1 MNHSPPQP
9 PHDPTNSVESP
20 SVPETRISQ
29 QLLEIQRLRSVE
41 SALTQ
46 ERDEWFTRYTIER
59 QEVFRLTGVSCRQN
73 HTITALQDTVVELRA
88 ALLAALHQNE
98 NKAAEPEQ
106 QIIRLKADLVE
117 TNAAAI
123 SCYPEATAASDE
135 TIRFK
140 TRSAEHELDALRSQ
154 LIDLQQHNAQLRK
167 LHKQTIEEMD
177 VVM

>member
-29 QLLEIQRLRSVE
+29 QLQEIQRLRSVE

-59 QEVFRLTGVSCRQN
+59 QEVFRLTGVSCIQN

-88 ALLAALHQNE
+88 ALHR
-98 NKAAEPEQ
+98 NKNKDAEPEQ

-117 TNAAAI
+117 TNSAAI
-123 SCYPEATAASDE
+123 SGCPEATAASDE
-135 TIRFK
+135 TIYIK
-140 TRSAEHELDALRSQ
+140 TRSAEHGPPLPIHRSPA
-154 LIDLQQHNAQLRK
+154 AQRATP
-167 LHKQTIEEMD
+167 QTAQTYS
-177 VVM
+177 